1 MKETNQYLTFT
12 MRGERYALEVGFIR
26 EVLAVP
32 KVTYIPQMPEYMSG
46 VINVRGA
53 AVPLIDLGYKFGIG
67 KIAITPATAI
77 IIVEMPTENPEDE
90 CPRFGVYVDTVEKV
104 ISIAPEQI
112 DPPPK
117 IGSRINTTLI
127 KGVGHVDDDFV
138 VILDITAI
146 LSDDDLVKI
155 ESAALPEGATE
166 GETIPASP
174 VTP

>member
-1 MKETNQYLTFT
+1 MKETNQDLTFT
-12 MRGERYALEVGFIR
+12 MRGERYALEVGYIR

-53 AVPLIDLGYKFGIG
+53 AVPLLDLGHKFGIG
-67 KIAITPATAI
+67 KIDITAATAI
-77 IIVEMPTENPEDE
+77 IIVEMPADSPEEE
-90 CPRFGVYVDTVEKV
+90 CSRFGVYVDTVEKV

-117 IGSRINTTLI
+117 IGSRINTSLI
-127 KGVGHVDDDFV
+127 KGVGHIEDNFV

-146 LSDDDLVKI
+146 LSEADLVKI
-155 ESAALPEGATE
+155 EGAALTESSEAVAPVTPEGA
-166 GETIPASP
+166 
-174 VTP
+174 

>member
-77 IIVEMPTENPEDE
+77 IIVEMPTDNPDVE

-104 ISIAPEQI
+104 ISITPEQI
-112 DPPPK
+112 EPPPR
-117 IGSRINTTLI
+117 IGSRINTSFI
-127 KGVGHVDDDFV
+127 KGVGHVEDDFV

-146 LSDDDLVKI
+146 ISEDDLVKI
-155 ESAALPEGATE
+155 ENVTLPDTPDGIAASVNLDGA
-166 GETIPASP
+166 
-174 VTP
+174 